1 MEDLIR
7 LLISSDRLKSSN
19 NNNLKLTDKESHYIN
34 KVMRLKSG
42 YEISIVNGEGALWK
56 GKKIDQ
62 KHIQFSSFDKPNYFK
77 ENKKLLIGLAISPP
91 KRGFEDILKMTTEIG
106 IDIIQPLISE
116 RQIKKISNHSLKMD
130 RWDSIINESVEQS
143 ERLWRP
149 ELYSFIDVNDWINSL
164 NKNDFVSISVT
175 RSDNTIGLRKWISN
189 KKIIKGKNFIIW
201 NVIGPE
207 GGWSKNEIE
216 KFRNLKMQFI
226 KLSENILRTS
236 TAAINTASVLAE
248 WRDEVMSSINYL

>member
-62 KHIQFSSFDKPNYFK
+62 KNIQFTSFDKPHYFK

-116 RQIKKISNHSLKMD
+116 RQIKKISNQSLKMD

-175 RSDNTIGLRKWISN
+175 RTDNTIGLRKWISN

-236 TAAINTASVLAE
+236 TAAISTASLLAE
-248 WRDEVMSSINYL
+248 CREELMRSIYYS

>member
-7 LLISSDRLKSSN
+7 LLISSDRLKGST

-34 KVMRLKSG
+34 KVMRLKNG

-62 KHIQFSSFDKPNYFK
+62 NNIQFSSLDKPHYFK

-106 IDIIQPLISE
+106 VDIIQPLISE
-116 RQIKKISNHSLKMD
+116 RQIKKISNQSLKID
-130 RWDSIINESVEQS
+130 RWDSIIKESVEQS

-149 ELYSFIDVNDWINSL
+149 ELFNFIDVFDWIKSI
-164 NKNDFVSISVT
+164 NDNDLVSISVT
-175 RSDNTIGLRKWISN
+175 RNENAIGLKKWISN
-189 KKIIKGKNFIIW
+189 KKNLKSKNLIIW

-207 GGWSKNEIE
+207 GGWSINELN
-216 KFRNLKMQFI
+216 KFKNLKMQFI

-236 TAAINTASVLAE
+236 TAAIYTASVLAD
-248 WRDEVMSSINYL
+248 WRNKVISSINYS

>member
-7 LLISSDRLKSSN
+7 LLISSDRLKSST

-62 KHIQFSSFDKPNYFK
+62 KNIQFSSFDKPHYFK

-149 ELYSFIDVNDWINSL
+149 ELYSFIDVYDWINSL

-189 KKIIKGKNFIIW
+189 KKIIKGNIFIIW

-236 TAAINTASVLAE
+236 TAAIHTASVLAE
-248 WRDEVMSSINYL
+248 CRDEVMSSIYYS

>member
-19 NNNLKLTDKESHYIN
+19 NNSLKLTDRESHYIN

-62 KHIQFSSFDKPNYFK
+62 KNIQFSSFDKPNYFK

-116 RQIKKISNHSLKMD
+116 RQIKKISNQSLKMD

-149 ELYSFIDVNDWINSL
+149 ELYNFIDVYDWINSL
-164 NKNDFVSISVT
+164 NKKDFVSISVT
-175 RSDNTIGLRKWISN
+175 RNENTIGLRKWISM
-189 KKIIKGKNFIIW
+189 KKIQKENNPIIW

-216 KFRNLKMQFI
+216 KFRNLKIQFI
-226 KLSENILRTS
+226 NLSENILRTS

-248 WRDEVMSSINYL
+248 WRDEVMSSINHS

>member
-34 KVMRLKSG
+34 KVMRLKNG
-42 YEISIVNGEGALWK
+42 YEISIVNGEGAVWK

-62 KHIQFSSFDKPNYFK
+62 KNIQFSSFDKPHYFK
-77 ENKKLLIGLAISPP
+77 ENKKLLLGLAISPP
-91 KRGFEDILKMTTEIG
+91 KKGFEDILKMTTEIG

-116 RQIKKISNHSLKMD
+116 RQIKKISNQSLKMD

-149 ELYSFIDVNDWINSL
+149 ELNSFVDVYDWINSL

-248 WRDEVMSSINYL
+248 CREELMRSIYYS

>member
-7 LLISSDRLKSSN
+7 LFISSDRLKSS

-34 KVMRLKSG
+34 KVMRLKNG
-42 YEISIVNGEGALWK
+42 DEISIVNGEGALWI

-62 KHIQFSSFDKPNYFK
+62 ENIQFSFDNPNYFK

-106 IDIIQPLISE
+106 IDIIQPIISE
-116 RQIKKISNHSLKMD
+116 RQIKKISNQPLKIA
-130 RWDSIINESVEQS
+130 RWDTIINESVELS

-149 ELYSFIDVNDWINSL
+149 ELLKFIEVSDWIKAL
-164 NKNDFVSISVT
+164 NKNNLVSISIT
-175 RSDNTIGLRKWISN
+175 RDENTIGLRKWISTQ
-189 KKIIKGKNFIIW
+189 KIPTQEIYIIW

-207 GGWSKNEIE
+207 GGWSNNEIE
-216 KFRNLKMQFI
+216 KFKNFKIQFI
-226 KLSENILRTS
+226 RLSENILRTS
-236 TAAINTASVLAE
+236 TASINTASVLAE
-248 WRDEVMSSINYL
+248 WRDDLIASIYRK

>member
-34 KVMRLKSG
+34 KVMRLKNG

-62 KHIQFSSFDKPNYFK
+62 KNIQFSSFDKPNFFK

-91 KRGFEDILKMTTEIG
+91 KKGFEDILKMTTEIG

-116 RQIKKISNHSLKMD
+116 RQIKKISNLSLKID

-143 ERLWRP
+143 ERLWKP
-149 ELYSFIDVNDWINSL
+149 ELLNFIDVSEWINNL
-164 NKNDFVSISVT
+164 NKKDFVSISMT
-175 RSDNTIGLRKWISN
+175 RNDNTLGLREWISN
-189 KKIIKGKNFIIW
+189 KTNFKVKNFVIW

-216 KFRNLKMQFI
+216 KFRNLKIQFI
-226 KLSENILRTS
+226 KLSDNILRTS
-236 TAAINTASVLAE
+236 TAAINSVSLLSE
-248 WRDEVMSSINYL
+248 CRDEVMSSINYW

>member
-62 KHIQFSSFDKPNYFK
+62 KNIQFTSFDKPHYFK

-130 RWDSIINESVEQS
+130 RWDSIIKESVEQS

-149 ELYSFIDVNDWINSL
+149 ELYNFIELYDWINSL

-175 RSDNTIGLRKWISN
+175 RNDNTIGLRKWISN
-189 KKIIKGKNFIIW
+189 KKILKGKDAIMW

-207 GGWSKNEIE
+207 GGWSKNEIQ

-248 WRDEVMSSINYL
+248 WRDE

>member
-1 MEDLIR
+1 MEDYIR
-7 LLISSDRLKSSN
+7 LLISSKRLNSST

-34 KVMRLKSG
+34 KVMRVKNG
-42 YEISIVNGEGALWK
+42 QEILIVNGEGCIWK
-56 GKKIDQ
+56 GKKIDRENL
-62 KHIQFSSFDKPNYFK
+62 KVTSFDKPYVFK
-77 ENKKLLIGLAISPP
+77 ENNKLLIGLAISPP
-91 KRGFEDILKMTTEIG
+91 KNGFEDILKMTTEIG
-106 IDIIQPLISE
+106 VDIIQPIITE
-116 RQIKKISNHSLKMD
+116 RQIKKISNQSLKIK
-130 RWDSIINESVEQS
+130 RWDKIINESVEQS

-248 WRDEVMSSINYL
+248 CREELMRSIYYS

>member
-34 KVMRLKSG
+34 KVMRLKNG

-62 KHIQFSSFDKPNYFK
+62 NNIQFSSLDKPHYFK

-116 RQIKKISNHSLKMD
+116 RQIKKTSNQSLKMD
-130 RWDSIINESVEQS
+130 RWNSIINESVEQS

-149 ELYSFIDVNDWINSL
+149 ELHRFIDVNDWINSL

-175 RSDNTIGLRKWISN
+175 RSDNTIGLRKWIST
-189 KKIIKGKNFIIW
+189 KKIIKGTNFIIW

-236 TAAINTASVLAE
+236 TAAIITASVLAE
-248 WRDEVMSSINYL
+248 CREELMRSIYYS

>member
-1 MEDLIR
+1 MEDPIR
-7 LLISSDRLKSSN
+7 LFISSDRLKSSTN
-19 NNNLKLTDKESHYIN
+19 NKLKLSDKESHYIN
-34 KVMRLKSG
+34 KVMRLKNG
-42 YEISIVNGEGALWK
+42 YEISIVNGRGALWK

-62 KHIQFSSFDKPNYFK
+62 ENIQFSSFENPHYFK

-91 KRGFEDILKMTTEIG
+91 KRGFEEILKMTTEIG
-106 IDIIQPLISE
+106 IDFIQPLISE
-116 RQIKKISNHSLKMD
+116 RQIKKISNQSFKMD
-130 RWDSIINESVEQS
+130 RWDAIINESVEQS

-149 ELYSFIDVNDWINSL
+149 ELYSFINLFDWINSL

-175 RSDNTIGLRKWISN
+175 RNDNTIGLRKWISN
-189 KKIIKGKNFIIW
+189 KKIIKGKNLIFW

-216 KFRNLKMQFI
+216 KFLNLKMQFI

-236 TAAINTASVLAE
+236 TAAINTASALAE
-248 WRDEVMSSINYL
+248 CREEVMRSVYYS

>member
-7 LLISSDRLKSSN
+7 LLISSDRLKSST

-34 KVMRLKSG
+34 KVMRLKNG
-42 YEISIVNGEGALWK
+42 NEISIVNGEGALWK

-62 KHIQFSSFDKPNYFK
+62 ENIQFSSFDKPHYFK

-116 RQIKKISNHSLKMD
+116 RQIKKISNQSLKMD

-175 RSDNTIGLRKWISN
+175 RNDDTIGLREWISN
-189 KKIIKGKNFIIW
+189 KKIIKEKIFIIW

-248 WRDEVMSSINYL
+248 WRDEVMSSLNYS

>member
-1 MEDLIR
+1 
-7 LLISSDRLKSSN
+7 
-19 NNNLKLTDKESHYIN
+19 
-34 KVMRLKSG
+34 MRLKNG
-42 YEISIVNGEGALWK
+42 DEISIVNGEGALWK
-56 GKKIDQ
+56 GKKRDREN
-62 KHIQFSSFDKPNYFK
+62 IQFSSFDKPNCFK

-116 RQIKKISNHSLKMD
+116 RQIKKISNQSLKRD

-143 ERLWRP
+143 ERLWSP
-149 ELYSFIDVNDWINSL
+149 EIYNFIDINDWINSL

-175 RSDNTIGLRKWISN
+175 RNKNTVGLRKWISN
-189 KKIIKGKNFIIW
+189 KKFIKEKNSIIW

-207 GGWSKNEIE
+207 GGWSKTEME

-226 KLSENILRTS
+226 NLSENILRTS
-236 TAAINTASVLAE
+236 TAAINTVSVLTE
-248 WRDEVMSSINYL
+248 WRDEVMSSINYS

>member
-34 KVMRLKSG
+34 KVMRLKNG

-62 KHIQFSSFDKPNYFK
+62 KNIQFSSFDKPHYFK

-175 RSDNTIGLRKWISN
+175 RNDNTIGLRKWISS
-189 KKIIKGKNFIIW
+189 KKILKGKDSIMW

-207 GGWSKNEIE
+207 GGWSKSEIE

-248 WRDEVMSSINYL
+248 WRDELMSSINYS

>member
-1 MEDLIR
+1 MEDLVR
-7 LLISSDRLKSSN
+7 LLISSDRLKSST

-34 KVMRLKSG
+34 KVMRLKNG
-42 YEISIVNGEGALWK
+42 YDISIVNGEGAIWK

-62 KHIQFSSFDKPNYFK
+62 NNIKFSSFDKPHFFK

-116 RQIKKISNHSLKMD
+116 RQIKKISNQSFKMD

-149 ELYSFIDVNDWINSL
+149 ELFSFLDVSDWINSL

-175 RSDNTIGLRKWISN
+175 RTDNTIGLRKWISN
-189 KKIIKGKNFIIW
+189 KKFIKGKNFIIW

-207 GGWSKNEIE
+207 GGWSKKEIE
-216 KFRNLKMQFI
+216 KFRNLKLQFI

-236 TAAINTASVLAE
+236 TAAINTVSVLSE
-248 WRDEVMSSINYL
+248 CREEVMRSIYYS

>member
-1 MEDLIR
+1 MI
-7 LLISSDRLKSSN
+7 
-19 NNNLKLTDKESHYIN
+19 T
-34 KVMRLKSG
+34 
-42 YEISIVNGEGALWK
+42 
-56 GKKIDQ
+56 
-62 KHIQFSSFDKPNYFK
+62 F
-77 ENKKLLIGLAISPP
+77 LAI
-91 KRGFEDILKMTTEIG
+91 KCIKIG
-106 IDIIQPLISE
+106 RLTGIYRDTFHVVSQVLIFT
-116 RQIKKISNHSLKMD
+116 
-130 RWDSIINESVEQS
+130 SVVVS
-143 ERLWRP
+143 
-149 ELYSFIDVNDWINSL
+149 IDVNDWINSL

-216 KFRNLKMQFI
+216 KFLNLKMQFI

-248 WRDEVMSSINYL
+248 CREELMRSIYYS

>member
-7 LLISSDRLKSSN
+7 LLISSDRLKSST
-19 NNNLKLTDKESHYIN
+19 NNNLKLTHKESHYVN
-34 KVMRLKSG
+34 KVMRLKNG
-42 YEISIVNGEGALWK
+42 DEISIVNGEGAFWK

-62 KHIQFSSFDKPNYFK
+62 EHIQFSSFEKPNYFK
-77 ENKKLLIGLAISPP
+77 ENKKILLGLAISPP

-106 IDIIQPLISE
+106 IDFIQPLNSE
-116 RQIKKISNHSLKMD
+116 RQIKKISNQSLKMD
-130 RWDSIINESVEQS
+130 RWVSIINESVEQS

-149 ELYSFIDVNDWINSL
+149 ELYNFIDVYDWINSL
-164 NKNDFVSISVT
+164 NKKDFVSISVT
-175 RSDNTIGLRKWISN
+175 RNENTIGLRKWISM
-189 KKIIKGKNFIIW
+189 KKIQKENNPIIW

-216 KFRNLKMQFI
+216 KFRNLKIQFI
-226 KLSENILRTS
+226 NLSENILRTS

-248 WRDEVMSSINYL
+248 WRDEVMSSINHS

>member
-34 KVMRLKSG
+34 KVMRLKNG

-62 KHIQFSSFDKPNYFK
+62 KNIQFSSFDKPHYFK

-116 RQIKKISNHSLKMD
+116 RQIKKISNYAFKFD
-130 RWDSIINESVEQS
+130 RWDSIIKESLEQS

-149 ELYSFIDVNDWINSL
+149 ELFDFIDVFDWIESL
-164 NKNDFVSISVT
+164 NKNDFVSVSVT
-175 RSDNTIGLRKWISN
+175 RNENTIGLRKWISN
-189 KKIIKGKNFIIW
+189 KKIFNRKNIIIW

-207 GGWSKNEIE
+207 GGWSKNEIK
-216 KFRNLKMQFI
+216 KFQNLKMQFI

-248 WRDEVMSSINYL
+248 CRDELMSSMNY